1 MEEQVDSA
9 PCCCGDSLVCPA
21 AVGLLLSVTL
31 RTRSGCA
38 QWYFSLPCG
47 TKRQLEESCKMLK
60 TFTTFI
66 YALIQRRYWQY
77 LFDIVLLWLWEYLK
91 YRGELKKKKKKQ
103 GGHAD
108 LFISFSLGF

>member
-1 MEEQVDSA
+1 
-9 PCCCGDSLVCPA
+9 
-21 AVGLLLSVTL
+21 
-31 RTRSGCA
+31 
-38 QWYFSLPCG
+38 
-47 TKRQLEESCKMLK
+47 MLK